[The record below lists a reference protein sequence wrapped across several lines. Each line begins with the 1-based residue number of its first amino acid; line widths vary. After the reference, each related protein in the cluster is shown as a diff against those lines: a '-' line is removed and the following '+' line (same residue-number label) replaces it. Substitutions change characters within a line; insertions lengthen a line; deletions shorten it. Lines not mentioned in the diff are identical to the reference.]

1 MKSNYVLL
9 RNKNPALSI
18 FDEDWILNRELLN
31 LLQKYSLGDVLD
43 YGAGN
48 SPWQESLIYQNY
60 KRADVQQNL
69 KENIDYIVLKKTPLP
84 VLDETFDS
92 ILLMDVLE
100 HIEDF
105 EFVLSDLYRM
115 LKKGGRLF
123 ISVPFLYRE
132 HETPNDYYRFTSYGV
147 RKILKQKHFSV
158 TLCKKIGNH
167 LLTIY
172 SLWNEAMIK
181 KNEKFNG
188 SLLSK
193 IIRKLILFLILP
205 LLNLT
210 IFKNPPK
217 KDDSVFHHLFLVAK
231 K

>member
-1 MKSNYVLL
+1 
-9 RNKNPALSI
+9 
-18 FDEDWILNRELLN
+18 
-31 LLQKYSLGDVLD
+31 
-43 YGAGN
+43 
-48 SPWQESLIYQNY
+48 
-60 KRADVQQNL
+60 
-69 KENIDYIVLKKTPLP
+69 
-84 VLDETFDS
+84 
-92 ILLMDVLE
+92 
-100 HIEDF
+100 
-105 EFVLSDLYRM
+105 M

-217 KDDSVFHHLFLVAK
+217 KDDSVFHHLFVVAK